1 MIEGGNPED
10 NYFFRGQNKKRVA
23 AFYFE
28 TTDLRLGDGNCSAK
42 RGLLQLSGVGNLAG
56 VREKSLSELGALFP
70 QDQRAEGSPRSQRVA
85 HRLGQRSR
93 LAAGPVVIAG
103 GL

>member
-10 NYFFRGQNKKRVA
+10 NYFFRGQNKKRA
-23 AFYFE
+23 A
-28 TTDLRLGDGNCSAK
+28 TDLRLGDGNCSAK
-42 RGLLQLSGVGNLAG
+42 RGLLQVSGVGNLAG
-56 VREKSLSELGALFP
+56 VREKSLLELGALFP
-70 QDQRAEGSPRSQRVA
+70 QDQGAEGSPGSQRVA